1 MREEQIYGRHPVL
14 EALRGEAPV
23 EKVYFQEGI
32 QEVDALRE
40 IRRRVREAHIPFVVS
55 AKAVLDRLAG
65 NAGHQGVVA
74 SVAIRDYATFDDVL
88 ARAAARQEQPL
99 VLLLDE
105 IQDPRNL
112 GSLLRTADAAGV
124 HGVGVCTRRAAG
136 LTGTVS
142 KTAAGADAHVP
153 VFKMG
158 NVASFL
164 AELADQGWE
173 VVGAAAEADC
183 DYREAEYRNP
193 VALVLGGE
201 QKGLGR
207 LVKTRCT
214 KVVRIPMQGE
224 VSSLNVSVAGA
235 LLMYE
240 ALRARRPVASSGQAA
255 ASRARAAARD

>member
-1 MREEQIYGRHPVL
+1 MREEQLYGRHPVL
-14 EALRGEAPV
+14 EALRSEAPV
-23 EKVYFQEGI
+23 EKVYFQEGM
-32 QEVDALRE
+32 QEVEAVRE
-40 IRRRVREAHIPFVVS
+40 IRRRVREAHIPFVN
-55 AKAVLDRLAG
+55 APKAVLDRLAG

-74 SVAIRDYATFDDVL
+74 SVAVRDYASFEDVL
-88 ARAAARQEQPL
+88 ARAAERKQHPL
-99 VLLLDE
+99 ILVLDE

-158 NVASFL
+158 NVATFL
-164 AELADQGWE
+164 GDLADQGWD
-173 VVGAAAEADC
+173 VIGAAADADC
-183 DYREAEYRNP
+183 DYRRAEYRNP

-207 LVKTRCT
+207 LVKSRCT
-214 KVVRIPMQGE
+214 QVVSLPMTGE

-240 ALRARRPVASSGQAA
+240 ALRARQPL
-255 ASRARAAARD
+255 